1 MMWSNSHFPAAM
13 RSLTPSVRD
22 KAIEIANSLV
32 EQGGLDK
39 QDVIT
44 TSISEARQWARRR
57 YSEPD
62 GLGGNMSRQQ
72 PMS

>member
-1 MMWSNSHFPAAM
+1 MWSNSHFPAAM
-13 RSLTPSVRD
+13 RSLTPSVRE
-22 KAIEIANSLV
+22 KAIEIANSLL

-57 YSEPD
+57 FDDLD
-62 GLGGNMSRQQ
+62 GMNHARQAF
-72 PMS
+72 S